1 MIKKLLLVLVAM
13 FVSVAAYADSW
24 TDSIPETYQAKDCQ
38 MVASASSACNQGAE
52 PFSKFLRRFNMSSSY
67 RESRVLV
74 TDNTSEYSKNIQVLI
89 TRVNLLKDTNILP
102 LRDVN
107 SKSRLA
113 TWFNVSADM
122 VCYLNRIGCLIC
134 FERVEGKWYVTDVE
148 LAS

>member
-1 MIKKLLLVLVAM
+1 
-13 FVSVAAYADSW
+13 
-24 TDSIPETYQAKDCQ
+24 
-38 MVASASSACNQGAE
+38 
-52 PFSKFLRRFNMSSSY
+52 MSPSY

-74 TDNTSEYSKNIQVLI
+74 TDNTSESSKDIRVLI
-89 TRVNLLKDTNILP
+89 TCVNLLKDTNILP

-122 VCYLNRIGCLIC
+122 VCYLNQIGCLIC